1 MSKLWKYLGAAAALT
16 TLVPLRVDVDK
27 ETQEKTFRSLLVK
40 ATTYRGPEGG
50 THVVFDFGLQNPF
63 APVDEP
69 VPVEVVP
76 MDTPEDAAEAPEP
89 APETASEAPE
99 TPADAPE
106 TPSFSDEEAAWYA
119 DLPVEEIPAEKQ
131 KESEETL

>member
-1 MSKLWKYLGAAAALT
+1 
-16 TLVPLRVDVDK
+16 
-27 ETQEKTFRSLLVK
+27 
-40 ATTYRGPEGG
+40 
-50 THVVFDFGLQNPF
+50 VVFDFGLQNPF
-63 APVDEP
+63 APADEP
-69 VPVEVVP
+69 VSVEVVP

-89 APETASEAPE
+89 ASGAPE